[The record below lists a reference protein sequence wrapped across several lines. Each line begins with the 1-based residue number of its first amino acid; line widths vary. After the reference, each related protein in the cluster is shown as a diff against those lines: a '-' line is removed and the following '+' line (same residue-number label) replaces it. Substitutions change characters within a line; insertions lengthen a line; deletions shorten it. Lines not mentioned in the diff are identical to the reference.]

1 MVPGQ
6 KQERKADMAKRIKTY
21 RVAYAVTRTEF
32 YDIDA
37 RNERDA
43 EERAF
48 EEGMLVKEG
57 DTTDVVFCWTERR
70 TVLVGPTKAGA
81 K

>member
-1 MVPGQ
+1 
-6 KQERKADMAKRIKTY
+6 MAKRIKTY

-48 EEGMLVKEG
+48 QDGILVKEG
-57 DTTDVVFCWTERR
+57 DTTNVELCWIERR
-70 TVLVGPTKAGA
+70 RIAKAGGQ
-81 K
+81 

>member
-1 MVPGQ
+1 
-6 KQERKADMAKRIKTY
+6 MARRITTY

-37 RNERDA
+37 RNEKDA

-48 EEGMLVKEG
+48 QDGVLVEDEG
-57 DTTDVVFCWTERR
+57 DTTNVVACWTERAPSDSAKR
-70 TVLVGPTKAGA
+70 TR
-81 K
+81 